1 MTLNELFDQISIFL
15 ATTLHE
21 VMELPTTHI
30 LDWPIGYV
38 IALIV
43 IVPIAI
49 VVLGY
54 VAYVA
59 RELDYYFWRLKV
71 KYTPVFQKFLRNY
84 WGRLI
89 ILTVIWFVLWI
100 ASVEILD
107 TESIIVYGPPWLIC
121 GVLFWLSLRFGRKED

>member
-1 MTLNELFDQISIFL
+1 MTLNELFDQIRIFL

-21 VMELPTTHI
+21 LLTTHI

-89 ILTVIWFVLWI
+89 ILMYLWFALWI
-100 ASVEILD
+100 ASVGIFETGSLMIHFLLA
-107 TESIIVYGPPWLIC
+107 GLIC

>member
-49 VVLGY
+49 VVIGF

-59 RELDYYFWRLKV
+59 GELNEYFWYLEGNLIAAI
-71 KYTPVFQKFLRNY
+71 QKFFRMY

-100 ASVEILD
+100 ASLLILD